1 MKIRLLSTLATVV
14 TVAGIANAHY
24 RADARVI
31 SMVRDN
37 SGVPIQG
44 ASLKFFGP
52 FGVANRR
59 SELST
64 FTGRNGESDKM
75 MSPGRYL
82 VIASHNERG
91 IDSRTFDVS
100 SRGAVTSLDLKLRT
114 TRRPTI
120 QFVVMSDDRNEPVS
134 NANIEVVNRETG
146 KRDTL
151 RSSGNGLTPYELANR
166 SNGGKFDVR
175 ISSADFDTT
184 NLNVSFSANTDTS
197 SSIAY
202 VQLRRK
208 TGLSGGPN
216 SSNQSKDLPKIDGVI
231 RLTNKD
237 RIEAGDVVPINVGLY
252 LSKGFYERS
261 QCISNVTIT
270 GPDGGALLSDAR
282 TIKFV
287 LNEYTMTTYD
297 ISARMPG
304 TYTVTVKATMPN
316 GSRDQDSRWD
326 GKFTFNVQGQ
336 SGSSKNSSMLM
347 DRGSYLGNSDIE
359 MDNKDIKSHILS
371 LSVSK
376 GPRNLDT
383 IKGWLSPKAGSGFH
397 MLFEG
402 SFDQSNGRLD
412 AKGTMTDREDKRWD
426 IRLTGSP
433 DRTGRMALKLSV
445 RALDN
450 SYNRSFSYTLAKQ

>member
-1 MKIRLLSTLATVV
+1 
-14 TVAGIANAHY
+14 
-24 RADARVI
+24 
-31 SMVRDN
+31 
-37 SGVPIQG
+37 
-44 ASLKFFGP
+44 
-52 FGVANRR
+52 
-59 SELST
+59 
-64 FTGRNGESDKM
+64 
-75 MSPGRYL
+75 
-82 VIASHNERG
+82 
-91 IDSRTFDVS
+91 
-100 SRGAVTSLDLKLRT
+100 
-114 TRRPTI
+114 
-120 QFVVMSDDRNEPVS
+120 MSDDRNEPVS
-134 NANIEVVNRETG
+134 SANIEVVNRETG

-151 RSSGNGLTPYELANR
+151 RSSGSGLTQYELANR
-166 SNGGKFDVR
+166 SNGGKFEVR

-184 NLNVSFSANTDTS
+184 NVNVSFSANTDTS

-202 VQLRRK
+202 IQLRRK

-216 SSNQSKDLPKIDGVI
+216 SSNQSKDQPKIDGVI

-252 LSKGFYERS
+252 LSKGFFERS
-261 QCISNVTIT
+261 QCNSTVNIS
-270 GPDGGALLSDAR
+270 GPNGSGLLSDAR

-297 ISARMPG
+297 FSPKVPG
-304 TYTVTVKATMPN
+304 TYTVTVVATMPN
-316 GSRDQDSRWD
+316 GSRDQKSRWD
-326 GKFTFNVQGQ
+326 GKFTFNVHGQ
-336 SGSSKNSSMLM
+336 SAGSKNSGMVM

-376 GPRNLDT
+376 GSRNLDT

-402 SFDQSNGRLD
+402 SFDQTNGRLD
-412 AKGTMTDREDKRWD
+412 AKGTMTDREDKRWE

-433 DRTGRMALKLSV
+433 DRTGRMAVKLAI

-450 SYNRSFSYTLAKQ
+450 SYNRTFNYTLAKQ

>member
-14 TVAGIANAHY
+14 TVTGIVNAHY

-31 SMVRDN
+31 TMVRDN

-59 SELST
+59 SEMST

-75 MSPGRYL
+75 MSPGSYL

-91 IDSRTFDVS
+91 IVSRTFDVS
-100 SRGAVTSLDLKLRT
+100 SRGSVTSLDLRLRT

-120 QFVVMSDDRNEPVS
+120 QFVVMSDDRNEPIS

-146 KRDTL
+146 KRDNL
-151 RSSGNGLTPYELANR
+151 RSNGSGLTPYELVNR
-166 SNGGKFDVR
+166 SNGGRFDVR
-175 ISSADFDTT
+175 ISSADYDTT

-197 SSIAY
+197 SSVAY

-208 TGLSGGPN
+208 TGLSVPPN
-216 SSNQSKDLPKIDGVI
+216 SSYQSKDQPKIDGVI

-237 RIEAGDVVPINVGLY
+237 RIEAGDVVPINIGLY

-261 QCISNVTIT
+261 QCIATVNIT
-270 GPDGGALLSDAR
+270 GPNGSGVLSDSR

-287 LNEYTMTTYD
+287 LNEYTMTKYD
-297 ISARMPG
+297 ISTKVPG

-316 GSRDQDSRWD
+316 GSRDLDSRWD
-326 GKFTFNVQGQ
+326 GKFTFNVHAQ
-336 SGSSKNSSMLM
+336 SGSSKNSGMLM
-347 DRGSYLGNSDIE
+347 DRGSYIGNSDIE

-383 IKGWLSPKAGSGFH
+383 VKGWLSPKAGSGFH

>member
-1 MKIRLLSTLATVV
+1 MKIRLLSTLATLVS
-14 TVAGIANAHY
+14 VAGMANAHY
-24 RADARVI
+24 RADTRVI
-31 SMVRDN
+31 TMVRDN
-37 SGVPIQG
+37 SGIPVQG

-52 FGVANRR
+52 LGVGNRR
-59 SELST
+59 SEMST
-64 FTGRNGESDKM
+64 FTGRNGDSDKM
-75 MSPGRYL
+75 MAPGRYL
-82 VIASHNERG
+82 VFASDNERG
-91 IDSRTFDVS
+91 NDTRTFDVS
-100 SRGAVTSLDLKLRT
+100 NRGAITSLDLRLRT

-134 NANIEVVNRETG
+134 NANIEVVNRGTG
-146 KRDTL
+146 KRDSL
-151 RSSGNGLTPYELANR
+151 RSNGSGITPYELVNR
-166 SNGGKFDVR
+166 SNGGKFEVR

-184 NLNVSFSANTDTS
+184 NVNISFVPNADTS
-197 SSIAY
+197 STVAY

-208 TGLSGGPN
+208 TGLNGGSN
-216 SSNQSKDLPKIDGVI
+216 STSQSKDQPKIDGII

-252 LSKGFYERS
+252 LSKGFFERS
-261 QCISNVTIT
+261 QCNSTVNIS
-270 GPDGGALLSDAR
+270 GPNGSGLLSDAR

-297 ISARMPG
+297 FSPKVPG
-304 TYTVTVKATMPN
+304 TYTVTVVATMPN
-316 GSRDQDSRWD
+316 GSRDQNSRWD
-326 GKFTFNVQGQ
+326 GKFTFNVHGQ
-336 SGSSKNSSMLM
+336 SAGSKNSGMVM

-376 GPRNLDT
+376 GSRNLDT

-402 SFDQSNGRLD
+402 SFDQTNGRLD
-412 AKGTMTDREDKRWD
+412 AKGTITDREDKRWE

-433 DRTGRMALKLSV
+433 DRTGRMAVRLAI

-450 SYNRSFSYTLAKQ
+450 SYNRTFNYTLAKQ